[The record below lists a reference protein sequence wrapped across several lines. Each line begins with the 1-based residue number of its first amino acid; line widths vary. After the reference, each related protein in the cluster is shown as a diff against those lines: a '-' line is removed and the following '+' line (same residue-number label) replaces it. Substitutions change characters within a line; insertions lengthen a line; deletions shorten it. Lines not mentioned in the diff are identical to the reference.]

1 MSALIIFVLFLI
13 NILTIFAV
21 IVLYVR
27 QGNFAKL
34 EKQQQSIISEMED
47 VLAAHL
53 IEMQAENNELIQHVQ
68 RISKQASKEQGER
81 AVNLAKSES
90 KAAASPLQESVR
102 TLSNTRNPY
111 QTATPLDSLE
121 LPVTIQDKLELS
133 QYSGKGTEND
143 STLPEKEESF
153 RETLDKEIKNNNQAP
168 LSLVEEVVQL
178 SNTGHS
184 IEEIARTL
192 RKGKTEIEL
201 LLRFNE
207 KVNK

>member
-34 EKQQQSIISEMED
+34 DKQQQSIISEMED

-90 KAAASPLQESVR
+90 KAASPLQESVR

-111 QTATPLDSLE
+111 QIATPLDSLE

-201 LLRFNE
+201 LLRFNG

>member
-34 EKQQQSIISEMED
+34 DKQQQSIISEMED

-90 KAAASPLQESVR
+90 KAASPLQESVR

-192 RKGKTEIEL
+192 RKGNTEIEL
-201 LLRFNE
+201 LLRFNG

>member
-1 MSALIIFVLFLI
+1 MSALILFVLFLI

-27 QGNFAKL
+27 QGNFSKL

-68 RISKQASKEQGER
+68 RISKKASKEQGER
-81 AVNLAKSES
+81 ATDSIKSES
-90 KAAASPLQESVR
+90 TAASPYPAP
-102 TLSNTRNPY
+102 NPY
-111 QTATPLDSLE
+111 RTATPLDSLE
-121 LPVTIQDKLELS
+121 LPITVQDKLELS
-133 QYSGKGTEND
+133 PYSGKSAENVAKV
-143 STLPEKEESF
+143 KEESF
-153 RETLDKEIKNNNQAP
+153 RETLDKEIKNNTQAP

-178 SNTGHS
+178 SSKGHS

-192 RKGKTEIEL
+192 KKGKTEIEL

-207 KVNK
+207 KAKK

>member
-34 EKQQQSIISEMED
+34 DKQQQSIISEMED

-90 KAAASPLQESVR
+90 KAASPLQESVR

-111 QTATPLDSLE
+111 QIATPLDSPE

-201 LLRFNE
+201 LLRFNG

>member
-68 RISKQASKEQGER
+68 RISKQPSKEQGER

-90 KAAASPLQESVR
+90 KAASPLQESVR

-201 LLRFNE
+201 LLRFNG

>member
-1 MSALIIFVLFLI
+1 MSALILFVLFLI

-27 QGNFAKL
+27 QGNFTKL

-53 IEMQAENNELIQHVQ
+53 IEMQAENNELIQYVQ
-68 RISKQASKEQGER
+68 RISEKPSKEQGER
-81 AVNLAKSES
+81 SVHLAKSES
-90 KAAASPLQESVR
+90 KADSPLQESVR
-102 TLSNTRNPY
+102 TLPKAPNPY
-111 QTATPLDSLE
+111 RTVTPLDSLE
-121 LPVTIQDKLELS
+121 LPVTIQDKLELT
-133 QYSGKGTEND
+133 QYSGKGEEND
-143 STLPEKEESF
+143 SKSPEKSF
-153 RETLDKEIKNNNQAP
+153 RETLDKEIKNTSQAP

-178 SNTGHS
+178 SSKGHS

-192 RKGKTEIEL
+192 KKGKTEIEL

-207 KVNK
+207 KVKK

>member
-68 RISKQASKEQGER
+68 RISKQASKKQGER

-90 KAAASPLQESVR
+90 KAASPLQESVR

-201 LLRFNE
+201 LLRFNG

>member
-1 MSALIIFVLFLI
+1 MSALILFVLFLM

-47 VLAAHL
+47 VLSAHL
-53 IEMQAENNELIQHVQ
+53 IEMQAENNELIQL
-68 RISKQASKEQGER
+68 ISKKASQEQGER
-81 AVNLAKSES
+81 AHDSTKSPTTAAES
-90 KAAASPLQESVR
+90 SHVP
-102 TLSNTRNPY
+102 NPY
-111 QTATPLDSLE
+111 QAAPPLDSLE

-133 QYSGKGTEND
+133 QYSGKGSERDT
-143 STLPEKEESF
+143 KVESF
-153 RETLDKEIKNNNQAP
+153 RETLDKEIKNKTQAP

-178 SNTGHS
+178 SKKGKS

-201 LLRFNE
+201 LLKFNG

>member
-27 QGNFAKL
+27 QGNFTKL
-34 EKQQQSIISEMED
+34 DKQQQSIISEMED

-90 KAAASPLQESVR
+90 KAASPMQESVR

-111 QTATPLDSLE
+111 QIATPLDSLE

-153 RETLDKEIKNNNQAP
+153 RETLDKEIKNQAP

-201 LLRFNE
+201 LLRFNG

>member
-1 MSALIIFVLFLI
+1 MSALILFVLFLM
-13 NILTIFAV
+13 NILTIFVV

-34 EKQQQSIISEMED
+34 EKQQKSIISEMED
-47 VLAAHL
+47 VLSAHL
-53 IEMQAENNELIQHVQ
+53 IEMQAENNELIQLITKKV
-68 RISKQASKEQGER
+68 SKEQAER
-81 AVNLAKSES
+81 AHDSTKSQS
-90 KAAASPLQESVR
+90 TAAAPSHAP
-102 TLSNTRNPY
+102 NPY
-111 QTATPLDSLE
+111 QAAPPLDSLE

-133 QYSGKGTEND
+133 QYSGKGSEHDT
-143 STLPEKEESF
+143 KVESF
-153 RETLDKEIKNNNQAP
+153 RETLDKEIKNKTQAP

-178 SNTGHS
+178 SKKGQS

-201 LLRFNE
+201 LLKFNG